1 MVSER
6 SKWRNWLSC
15 TTSAISPSQNAPTD
29 SAEEAF
35 SQALSLDGHV
45 DVTAVRL
52 FLIQFREDAGSP
64 HDAVER
70 VLVDQ
75 LAMVHLK
82 IAEMYSLAAATS
94 DL

>member
-1 MVSER
+1 MNRQALRLE
-6 SKWRNWLSC
+6 
-15 TTSAISPSQNAPTD
+15 TTFFPIL
-29 SAEEAF
+29 F